1 MAGALAARAGVRR
14 LLLTHFFT
22 PRHAVKE
29 SLAAAAKEFAQVSA
43 VDEGSTYEV

>member
-1 MAGALAARAGVRR
+1 MAARADVGR

-29 SLAAAAKEFAQVSA
+29 SVAAAAKEFGIVLA
-43 VDEGSTYEV
+43 VDDDSTYEV